1 MSQYISVSGTI
12 LRIESQNNTA
22 SQNGCS
28 LNLVMQT
35 QSQGLIQ
42 AVISGSTY
50 VLGCQPLKV
59 NDHVICF
66 YSSLAPVPL
75 IYPPQYRLLAVVPAP
90 NGTQAALDVFTWIPH
105 SNQLA
110 NPDDTLRLNLS
121 AQTEFTLPTGQPF
134 AGSPSGHLMLVTYR
148 AATRSIPAQTTPDKI
163 VVFCEG

>member
-1 MSQYISVSGTI
+1 
-12 LRIESQNNTA
+12 
-22 SQNGCS
+22 
-28 LNLVMQT
+28 MQT

-105 SNQLA
+105 
-110 NPDDTLRLNLS
+110 LS
-121 AQTEFTLPTGQPF
+121 AQTEFTLPNGQPF